1 MKSNSSLN
9 PFIQIKTLIN
19 EINDYI
25 YKINDIIIQVND
37 IIAQNQSQNESYNY
51 NINFDSLKR
60 KINRRKNFR
69 NKIEYN
75 QAFNDISNNFFSD
88 DINNSINW
96 LNVNFIHLS
105 GHITYISIDGNKTM
119 NELFNLY
126 CEKNERSDLVNN
138 YDNHYQ
144 FIYNVNK
151 LNNYKSKKIFEMI
164 KGKSTIT
171 VLEDS

>member
-25 YKINDIIIQVND
+25 SKINDIITQVND
-37 IIAQNQSQNESYNY
+37 IVNQNQSQNESYNY
-51 NINFDSLKR
+51 NINFDSIRQKIHKR
-60 KINRRKNFR
+60 KNYM
-69 NKIEYN
+69 NKIEFR
-75 QAFNDISNNFFSD
+75 QISNDLGSNYYSD
-88 DINNSINW
+88 EISSSKNW
-96 LNVNFIHLS
+96 LNIKFLHLS
-105 GHITYISIDGNKTM
+105 GHFTYISIDGNKTK